1 MNANSIKRKVYLEF
15 LLSQRLIRQK
25 KFDHINAKDE
35 QLLKIVAITYVKN
48 TPLFVID
55 LLENKDMGAHST
67 VHKRIQ
73 KLRQLNMIEYERTE
87 DRRRFQVNP
96 TGDLLRYFDQLG
108 NSMIAIGKIHLKSK

>member
-25 KFDHINAKDE
+25 KYDHMTAKDE
-35 QLLKIVAITYVKN
+35 QLLKIVAIAYAKN
-48 TPLFVID
+48 TPLSVID

-67 VHKRIQ
+67 VHKRIH
-73 KLRQLNMIEYERTE
+73 KLRHLNMIEFERTE

-96 TGDLLRYFDQLG
+96 TADLLRYFDQLG
-108 NSMIAIGKIHLKSK
+108 NSMIAIGKMHLKSK

>member
-15 LLSQRLIRQK
+15 LISQRLLRQK
-25 KFDHINAKDE
+25 KYDYITPKDE
-35 QLLKIVAITYVKN
+35 QLLMIVALAYAKETRLSV
-48 TPLFVID
+48 LD

-73 KLRQLNMIEYERTE
+73 KLRQLNMIEYDRTE

-96 TGDLLRYFDQLG
+96 TADLLRYFDQLG